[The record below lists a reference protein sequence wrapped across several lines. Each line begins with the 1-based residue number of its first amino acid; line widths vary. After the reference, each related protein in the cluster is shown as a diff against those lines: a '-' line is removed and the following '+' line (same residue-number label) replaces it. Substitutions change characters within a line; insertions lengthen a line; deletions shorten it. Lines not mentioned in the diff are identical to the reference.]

1 MFLKKSMMSG
11 LEEAVEEGLTKL
23 LGGWRSGEVE
33 GLEGRLYRWSTG
45 GAGGSSTMTALSG
58 TVMDLLLGGGEA
70 ARGRLEQEVDALAG
84 HVRQVPAAS
93 LSSCSSEL
101 PRCSTTQQ
109 S

>member
-45 GAGGSSTMTALSG
+45 GGGRLQHHDGPLRHRDGPAAGWRGGGQGAAGAGGGYTGGPCPTG
-58 TVMDLLLGGGEA
+58 TC
-70 ARGRLEQEVDALAG
+70 RL
-84 HVRQVPAAS
+84 
-93 LSSCSSEL
+93 
-101 PRCSTTQQ
+101 TQFMQ
-109 S
+109 L